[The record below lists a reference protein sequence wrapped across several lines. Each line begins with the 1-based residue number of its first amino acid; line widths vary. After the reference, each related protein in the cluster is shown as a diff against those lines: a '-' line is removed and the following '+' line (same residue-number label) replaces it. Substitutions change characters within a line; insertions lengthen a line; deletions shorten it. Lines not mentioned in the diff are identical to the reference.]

1 MVHDSVESPADLPI
15 CKQPSLSPHKP
26 AAAKQQQRDA
36 THNLATYHTESHT
49 HTATHSERPHQRNPL
64 RQSSPSAAAH
74 VAPLPPRVCNNAN
87 LIILNCATQL
97 LATNHTTKPRSCVK
111 YNWTSLAQ
119 NLPVL
124 PPMRLSPSLS
134 HTPFRN
140 PARPHPH

>member
-1 MVHDSVESPADLPI
+1 MVHDSVESLADLPI

-26 AAAKQQQRDA
+26 EAAKQQQRDA

-49 HTATHSERPHQRNPL
+49 HTHHRQQHTRHRSLHECKSHHSELSDPTPRA
-64 RQSSPSAAAH
+64 PSA
-74 VAPLPPRVCNNAN
+74 PTRSNRLKR
-87 LIILNCATQL
+87 LNQSYHKATVMRQVQLDEPCA
-97 LATNHTTKPRSCVK
+97 
-111 YNWTSLAQ
+111 

>member
-1 MVHDSVESPADLPI
+1 MTRSNHLPTCPSANSPASPLTNQQPQSNSNATLPTTW
-15 CKQPSLSPHKP
+15 QPIT
-26 AAAKQQQRDA
+26 Q
-36 THNLATYHTESHT
+36 SHT
-49 HTATHSERPHQRNPL
+49 HTATHSERPRQRNPL